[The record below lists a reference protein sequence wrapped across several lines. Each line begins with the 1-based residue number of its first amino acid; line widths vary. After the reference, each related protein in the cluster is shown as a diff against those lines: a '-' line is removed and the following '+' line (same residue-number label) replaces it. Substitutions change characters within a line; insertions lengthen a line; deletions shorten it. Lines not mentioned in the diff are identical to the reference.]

1 MIFRSH
7 KLNGRSILGKAV
19 SDDGFNFNV
28 ESKPFMVPETKGVF
42 KEYEAFGGEYLITYS
57 AYSKFGQYGYHIRP
71 I

>member
-1 MIFRSH
+1 M
-7 KLNGRSILGKAV
+7 GKAV

-42 KEYEAFGGEYLITYS
+42 KEYEAFGIEDPRIVFIGGEYLITYS